1 MEIIPFSN
9 FTFFIN
15 GVNLIVLEGIP
26 TMKWKIPQTQGKI
39 SQTYK
44 AFSIPLN
51 KNYNSVL
58 IRIHNS
64 FKACLW
70 GDCISSSKLLIK

>member
-1 MEIIPFSN
+1 MVVLKVS
-9 FTFFIN
+9 FTR
-15 GVNLIVLEGIP
+15 
-26 TMKWKIPQTQGKI
+26 KRKIPQTQGKI

-64 FKACLW
+64 FKAYLW
-70 GDCISSSKLLIK
+70 RGCISSSKVLK